1 MNANGNGSGRP
12 WSIVLA
18 GGRGERLASFTER
31 WLGRPVPKQYCA
43 FVGGR
48 SMLQHTL
55 DRASRVSSLEDIVTV
70 VAREHKGYWRNQ
82 VRGELAR
89 GLVTQPVNRD
99 TAAGIFLPLARVR
112 AMDPDAAVAIFPSDH
127 FIYPESRFVA
137 AVETALRAAGELPER
152 LILLGVRPDGPEPDY
167 GWVFRGRELLNLEGL
182 EGLEGRRVHAVRTF
196 LEKPSAE
203 DARAAREEGALW
215 NTLIMAAKVETF
227 WRLGW
232 RYLPELMFRFESYVE
247 AIGTPMEDAV
257 LSSIYADMPIRNFSS
272 DLLQRARTEVG
283 AIELEGVL
291 WSDWGRAERIAET
304 LARLGKRPAWEQQ
317 ESLAI
322 AG

>member
-1 MNANGNGSGRP
+1 MNRNGQESGRP

-18 GGRGERLASFTER
+18 GGRGERLAPFTER

-43 FVGGR
+43 FAGGR

-55 DRASRVSSLEDIVTV
+55 DRASRISRPENVVTV
-70 VAREHKGYWRNQ
+70 VAREHQAYWRHQ
-82 VRGELAR
+82 VEGPLAS
-89 GLVTQPVNRD
+89 GVVVQPVNRD

-112 AMDPDAAVAIFPSDH
+112 AMDPGAVVAVFPSDH
-127 FIYPESRFVA
+127 FIHPEGRFIA
-137 AVETALRAAGELPER
+137 AVRTALQAAEELRER
-152 LILLGVRPDGPEPDY
+152 LVLLGVRPDDPQPEY
-167 GWVFRGRELLNLEGL
+167 GWVFRGRELLDLG
-182 EGLEGRRVHAVRTF
+182 GRSVHAVRAF
-196 LEKPSAE
+196 LEKPSAAE
-203 DARAAREEGALW
+203 ARTAREEGALW
-215 NTLIMAAKVETF
+215 NTFIMAAKVDTY

-232 RYLPELMFRFESYVE
+232 RYLPQLMFRFESYLE
-247 AIGTPMEDAV
+247 AVGTPEEDAV
-257 LSSIYADMPIRNFSS
+257 LASIYSDMPQRNFSS
-272 DLLQRARTEVG
+272 DLLQRARTEVA

-304 LARLGKRPAWEQQ
+304 LGRLGKRPAWEEL